1 MCVNKLQC
9 IDVSTRPSYT
19 YRGRGRERERARA
32 LWLHTVV
39 TCVNSVEK
47 EEMKTEVDKKV

>member
-19 YRGRGRERERARA
+19 YRGRGRERESARA